1 MPAFVTAPSASP
13 STASAETASTTPDEA
28 PAASA
33 NPNPFR
39 RVAAALG
46 YRDFRVLW
54 MGACTSSIGTWMQK
68 VAQSW
73 LVLELTNSATYLAL
87 DAFLGELPI
96 LLFTLIGG
104 VVADRYDRRK
114 LLLASQFIQMASAF
128 ALAALVFGGK
138 VHIYHVLALSFM
150 SGCAQAFGG
159 PAYQSLIPSLVRKEH
174 LPNAIA
180 LNSIQFNIARV
191 LGPLLAG
198 VALHQFGS
206 AICFGLNG
214 LSFLVVIAA
223 LVSLHAPHVATTSTR
238 RMRDELATGLRYV
251 RDDRSL
257 LTLTV
262 LGLASTFLGVP
273 LLTFLPVFTRNVY
286 HADVGQYSQMM
297 AWSGVG
303 AIAGALVVAWLGRF
317 RHMGLTALLVQLASG
332 VLVVAFALTRLL
344 WLSHVLLLVMGA
356 AMMIT
361 FSLFTSLVQLVA
373 PNEMRGRVMSVYM
386 VAFRGGMPLGSLVTG
401 LVVDQAGAPL
411 ALAVNGALL
420 TAVAAWFLVW
430 RRPIGDF

>member
-1 MPAFVTAPSASP
+1 M
-13 STASAETASTTPDEA
+13 
-28 PAASA
+28 
-33 NPNPFR
+33 
-39 RVAAALG
+39 
-46 YRDFRVLW
+46 
-54 MGACTSSIGTWMQK
+54 C
-68 VAQSW
+68 
-73 LVLELTNSATYLAL
+73 
-87 DAFLGELPI
+87 
-96 LLFTLIGG
+96 FT
-104 VVADRYDRRK
+104 
-114 LLLASQFIQMASAF
+114 
-128 ALAALVFGGK
+128 
-138 VHIYHVLALSFM
+138 
-150 SGCAQAFGG
+150 C
-159 PAYQSLIPSLVRKEH
+159 
-174 LPNAIA
+174 
-180 LNSIQFNIARV
+180 
-191 LGPLLAG
+191 
-198 VALHQFGS
+198 S

-401 LVVDQAGAPL
+401 VVVDQAGAPL

>member
-401 LVVDQAGAPL
+401 VVVDQAGAPL

>member
-1 MPAFVTAPSASP
+1 VPAFVTAPSASP

-401 LVVDQAGAPL
+401 VVVDQAGAPL